1 MSDNP
6 YEAPQSTSL
15 ATGVLSGSR
24 DDVRKVAQ
32 YQKGIIVCILIYL
45 LAVMGQFAAAIG
57 QFAVPP
63 ELRLFL
69 GLGVFLLGIV
79 GAVFVFLLA
88 MKTYGTALGILLG
101 LLSLVPCIGLIVLLV
116 VNGKATNILKQNGI
130 KVGLMGADVSSI

>member
-6 YEAPQSTSL
+6 YEAPQSTAQ

-24 DDVRKVAQ
+24 EDVRKVAQ

-45 LAVMGQFAAAIG
+45 LAVMGQFA
-57 QFAVPP
+57 VPP

-69 GLGVFLLGIV
+69 GLGVFVLGIV

-101 LLSLVPCIGLIVLLV
+101 ILSLVPCIGLIVLLV
-116 VNGKATNILKQNGI
+116 VNGKATNILRQNGI